1 MMLIIALLVLI
12 GQGYVCWRIWHL
24 LPLPKLAK
32 CVVVVFLVSLLFSL
46 LVAVLFKTSLPETLL
61 RTFYIGGSAWIFMLL
76 YLVLIFGLAD
86 IVTWFVPTWRRY
98 LSESWAGL
106 CVVLGLMVVI
116 FGYGNVHYHHKV
128 RVPLR
133 LYIDK
138 PLRPLRIVAISD
150 LHLGYTIGREELARW
165 VEQINAERPDLILIA
180 GDIIDDATEPVLSEG
195 SHHVLADLY
204 APLGVYACLGNHE
217 YFTDRSASEELLRDA
232 GIRLLIDQ
240 AVLVDSSFYIVGRDD
255 AMNNSRQTISS
266 LIQGLDS
273 TKPIFLLD
281 HQPRHLEQ
289 PEAAGVDLQISG
301 HTHAGQVWPISWGV
315 KAIYEQSHG
324 YLRKGNTHFYVTSGI
339 GLWGGKF
346 RLGTQSEYVVI
357 ELGGRP

>member
-1 MMLIIALLVLI
+1 MNT
-12 GQGYVCWRIWHL
+12 
-24 LPLPKLAK
+24 LP
-32 CVVVVFLVSLLFSL
+32 
-46 LVAVLFKTSLPETLL
+46 T
-61 RTFYIGGSAWIFMLL
+61 
-76 YLVLIFGLAD
+76 
-86 IVTWFVPTWRRY
+86 
-98 LSESWAGL
+98 
-106 CVVLGLMVVI
+106 
-116 FGYGNVHYHHKV
+116 
-128 RVPLR
+128 
-133 LYIDK
+133 
-138 PLRPLRIVAISD
+138 
-150 LHLGYTIGREELARW
+150 
-165 VEQINAERPDLILIA
+165 
-180 GDIIDDATEPVLSEG
+180 
-195 SHHVLADLY
+195 
-204 APLGVYACLGNHE
+204 
-217 YFTDRSASEELLRDA
+217 RSASEELLRDA

-289 PEAAGVDLQISG
+289 AEAAGVDLQISG